1 MSQTVSGFSSIVS
14 SLKTARTV
22 GYRKFFNAVRSRNTC
37 KTCALGMGGQK
48 GGMVNEAG
56 SFPEICKKSIQ
67 AQLTDIQDPIPE
79 KLFKDNTIA
88 QFKVMRP
95 IDLERLGRLNTPL
108 WNTGGNDRYMPISWQ
123 NALPRLTRTLK
134 QADPDRTFFYSSGRS
149 SNEAGFLLQ
158 LFVRAYGTNN
168 INNCS
173 YYCHQASGVG
183 LSATIGNGT
192 ATVVLEDLK
201 YCIAGGEAE
210 RLLLSIRCGN
220 RV

>member
-1 MSQTVSGFSSIVS
+1 
-14 SLKTARTV
+14 
-22 GYRKFFNAVRSRNTC
+22 
-37 KTCALGMGGQK
+37 
-48 GGMVNEAG
+48 
-56 SFPEICKKSIQ
+56 
-67 AQLTDIQDPIPE
+67 
-79 KLFKDNTIA
+79 
-88 QFKVMRP
+88 MRP

-123 NALPRLTRTLK
+123 TALPRLTRTLK

-201 YCIAGGEAE
+201 NADMIWVIGANPSSNHPRFMTELRWMASMWQSAP
-210 RLLLSIRCGN
+210 RAISSKTR
-220 RV
+220 R